1 MKSSKQSRR
10 EAKALFRSCLV
21 DGRMDDDRVRETV
34 RRVIEARPRGAKV
47 LLDHFTRL
55 VRIAVGRRT
64 ARVETALPL
73 GPASVRTIETQL
85 QELYG
90 DGLDITF
97 VTEPGLIGGM
107 RVRVGSDVLDGSVRG
122 RLAALDEG
130 W

>member
-10 EAKALFRSCLV
+10 ESKALFQACLV

-34 RRVIEARPRGAKV
+34 RRVIEAKPRGAKL

-55 VRIAVGRRT
+55 VRIAVARRT
-64 ARVETALPL
+64 ARVETAFPL
-73 GPASVRTIETQL
+73 ETATARSIESQL
-85 QELYG
+85 RERYG
-90 DGLDITF
+90 DGLDISF
-97 VTEPGLIGGM
+97 VTEPALIGGM

-122 RLAALDEG
+122 RLAALDER